1 MVNVGQTHR
10 RLDAGEARRGG
21 ARRKPTTGAL
31 LARREQLRG
40 EGGVAHPTVAVAE
53 AGVAGAAGG
62 DLFCGC
68 RSSGVRGTGAAVC
81 KQDGGRASFTLRD
94 ATSATDAGVGPKGHR
109 SFTGDEPVRR
119 SVSAPVEGAA
129 RTRNRT
135 WG

>member
-1 MVNVGQTHR
+1 M
-10 RLDAGEARRGG
+10 
-21 ARRKPTTGAL
+21 
-31 LARREQLRG
+31 ARREQLRG

-81 KQDGGRASFTLRD
+81 KQDDGRASFTLRD

-119 SVSAPVEGAA
+119 SVSALVEGAA
-129 RTRNRT
+129 RARNRT

>member
-21 ARRKPTTGAL
+21 ACRKPTTGAL

-62 DLFCGC
+62 ELFCGC
-68 RSSGVRGTGAAVC
+68 RSSGNLGVALQSTG
-81 KQDGGRASFTLRD
+81 GGVV
-94 ATSATDAGVGPKGHR
+94 GVYGFMR
-109 SFTGDEPVRR
+109 SC
-119 SVSAPVEGAA
+119 
-129 RTRNRT
+129 
-135 WG
+135 